1 MRILWALPIFV
12 ILSGCSGSPLG
23 DAIAGPEKL
32 AQQDD
37 AYCASIGTP
46 AGTPSYPQ
54 CRMNLTQMRESKH
67 EGYRNRAM
75 VGLAIASEMNRPT
88 PPPPTVVC
96 RSMGNTTVCN

>member
-1 MRILWALPIFV
+1 MRILGIVALGAA
-12 ILSGCSGSPLG
+12 LGGCAGSPLG

-54 CRMNLTQMRESKH
+54 CRMNLTQMRQSEH

-75 VGLAIASEMNRPT
+75 VGLAIAAEASR
-88 PPPPTVVC
+88 PPPAPVICHTV
-96 RSMGNTTVCN
+96 GNTTVCN